1 MTCVSLIGMPGAGK
15 STLGVLLAKTLGY
28 DFVDTDLLIQI
39 KAQRTLPEII
49 ANQGFMAMRALE
61 AEIIAS
67 LDRTHTVIATG
78 GSAVYSENSMR
89 HLQQLGTIV
98 YLRSAT
104 DTLRQRIGNLQ
115 QRGVAVAAT
124 ETLESIAA
132 ERTPLYERYG
142 NVCVDTDQGSAITVA
157 KLNEVLSPHLEPIPH

>member
-1 MTCVSLIGMPGAGK
+1 
-15 STLGVLLAKTLGY
+15 
-28 DFVDTDLLIQI
+28 
-39 KAQRTLPEII
+39 
-49 ANQGFMAMRALE
+49 MAMRALE
-61 AEIIAS
+61 AEVIAS

-124 ETLESIAA
+124 ETLESIVA

-157 KLNEVLSPHLEPIPH
+157 KLNEVLSPHLEPIPR

>member
-49 ANQGFMAMRALE
+49 ANQGFMAMRTLE
-61 AEIIAS
+61 AEVIAS

-124 ETLESIAA
+124 ETLESIVA